1 MTNKKKVEVE
11 EKEIFKGQTL
21 FDIYPSGLP
30 SNAIINKVLPGLGA
44 TYCEINS
51 PRNSFIIEPNVPVI
65 KGKKIDYPNLI
76 VYHYG
81 IDIKDVERAL
91 KRKSEEPKKIMTTPE
106 SYEKVRDCAMKVGIN
121 LKEDYFYMIDECE
134 KIVQDADY
142 RTGITKVFNDFFDY
156 NNKCL
161 VSATP
166 LYADLHGFV
175 KQDFKEIKIK
185 PLYEYRQDIDLIV
198 TNNVEESFKAI
209 LKSDKPQAIF
219 LNSVAYSKYLIEK
232 LELQDAFIHCSEE
245 YAKKY
250 NKDGI
255 NAVSDFTE
263 LHQYNFFTS
272 RFYSAVDFK
281 TDMKPDVIMLTQI
294 FYGEKTIIDPSTNSI
309 QIQGRFRNGISSLT
323 HITNYKVS
331 FVKRNKEEH
340 LNYLRTQYECYKI
353 ITSFKE
359 LADSEAGKDLL
370 EEIKTR
376 LHIGELIKE
385 DGKLNPFLVAN
396 EIEKE
401 QVKSYYKYPESI
413 YESYQKV
420 DFFKVN
426 FREEHYNS
434 VEEVDYSTF
443 EKKRYNK
450 DIRLEDLERLHQLRP
465 NPLLKKGAFIFT
477 FEYLTLEDMQK
488 LEHIEER
495 DPLLYKF
502 YHYFGYE
509 AALNIEVDTTKM
521 KNAVAK
527 KDSEEMKRTNFPALN
542 DIIKAFKIGEEYSE
556 AEIIMLLTKIYNKH
570 GIEIKTKKLAA
581 TELKHYFNLSPRR
594 SIKKMNKQKT
604 RPKGYEILCRNFEM
618 KRL

>member
-1 MTNKKKVEVE
+1 MTNKKKIQE
-11 EKEIFKGQTL
+11 ECKEILKEQTL
-21 FDIYPSGLP
+21 YDIYPDGLP
-30 SNAIINKVLPGLGA
+30 SNAIINKTITGIGA
-44 TYCEINS
+44 TYCEIHS
-51 PRNSFIIEPNVPVI
+51 PRHSFIIEPNVPVI

-219 LNSVAYSKYLIEK
+219 LNSVAYAKHLIEK
-232 LELQDAFIHCSEE
+232 FELQDAFIHCSED

-255 NAVSDFTE
+255 NAVSDFTQ

-281 TDMKPDVIMLTQI
+281 TELKPDVIMLTQI
-294 FYGEKTIIDPSTNSI
+294 SYGEKTIIDPFTNSI

-323 HITNYKVS
+323 HISNYKIS
-331 FVKRNKEEH
+331 FVAKNKEEH

-353 ITSFKE
+353 ITSLKE
-359 LADSEAGKDLL
+359 LNDNEAGKDLL

-376 LHIGELIKE
+376 LHIGELIRE
-385 DGKLNPFLVAN
+385 DGTLNPFLVAN

-401 QVKSYYKYPESI
+401 QVKSYYKEPETI
-413 YESYQKV
+413 YDAYKNV
-420 DFFKVN
+420 DYFNVN
-426 FREEHYNS
+426 FREDNYKL
-434 VEEVDYSTF
+434 VEQVDYTAF
-443 EKKRYNK
+443 ENKRYNK
-450 DIRLEDLERLHQLRP
+450 DIRLEDLERLRQLRP
-465 NPLLKKGAFIFT
+465 NPLQKKGAFIFT
-477 FEYLTLEDMQK
+477 FEYLTLQDIQK
-488 LEHIEER
+488 LERIEER
-495 DPLLYKF
+495 DPLLYKY
-502 YHYFGYE
+502 YHYFGYQ
-509 AALNIEVDTTKM
+509 AAFDIEVDTTKM
-521 KNAVAK
+521 KYAVAK
-527 KDSEEMKRTNFPALN
+527 KEKEEMKKSNFPALN
-542 DIIKAFKIGEEYSE
+542 DIIKAFEVGKEYSE
-556 AEIIMLLTKIYNKH
+556 ADIVLKLTKIYKKH
-570 GIEIKTKKLAA
+570 GNEIKTKKLPA
-581 TELKHYFNLSPRR
+581 TELKNYFNLGPRK
-594 SIKKMNKQKT
+594 SINKASKDSK
-604 RPKGYEILCRNFEM
+604 RPKGYEIISRKFEIN
-618 KRL
+618 RL